1 MTIININHTA
11 IINLDI
17 TPAQLVIDKIIDKT
31 KVSDEPIQFKIFY
44 ERDKSDPRELS
55 EISEVRLWFIRL
67 DAVYPWLP
75 YILDWRDGE
84 LGRYGAMLVPHEFH
98 QATGIVYNFEAMQ
111 IFVMTKIFVISDWLK
126 SQGIDNWGKL
136 QQMTQV
142 LGYEIDQEFF
152 DFL

>member
-1 MTIININHTA
+1 MTKININHTA

-17 TPAQLVIDKIIDKT
+17 TPAKLFIDKILDKST
-31 KVSDEPIQFKIFY
+31 DELLQFKIFFDR
-44 ERDKSDPRELS
+44 EPSDPRELS
-55 EISEVRLWFIRL
+55 EIPEVRLWFIRL

-75 YILDWRDGE
+75 YILDWREGE
-84 LGRYGAMLVPHEFH
+84 LGRYAAMLVPHEFH
-98 QATGIVYNFEAMQ
+98 QTTGIEYNFEALQ
-111 IFVMTKIFVISDWLK
+111 IFVMQKIFVISNWLK
-126 SQGIDNWGKL
+126 AQGIDSTDKL